1 MIPAVIDTGV
11 LVAGIYWR
19 HEPHL
24 CVRAWL
30 QGLIVPVLSDSIYS
44 EYDRVLH
51 ELKADQGF
59 QTDPDPWLAAL
70 RTSALWVTPVS
81 LDERVCRDASD
92 DKFIGAALA
101 AGAKTVIARDRDL
114 TSLERPYGI
123 AILTP
128 RQFLATLPRSIR
140 RKLAVES

>member
-1 MIPAVIDTGV
+1 VIPTVIDTGV

-30 QGLIVPVLSDSIYS
+30 RGLIVPVVSDSIFS
-44 EYDRVLH
+44 EYGRVLR
-51 ELKADQGF
+51 EVKAAQGF
-59 QTDPDPWLAAL
+59 HTDLEPWLAAV
-70 RTSALWVTPVS
+70 RTSSLWVTPVS
-81 LDERVCRDASD
+81 LRERVCRDAND

-101 AGAKTVIARDRDL
+101 AGARTLIARDRDL
-114 TSLERPYGI
+114 TSLQRPYGI

-128 RQFLATLPRSIR
+128 RQFLATLPRSTR
-140 RKLAVES
+140 RKLG

>member
-1 MIPAVIDTGV
+1 MIPTVIDTGV
-11 LVAGIYWR
+11 LVSGIYWR

-30 QGLIVPVLSDSIYS
+30 RGLIVPVVSDSIYS

-51 ELKADQGF
+51 EVKNEQGF
-59 QTDPDPWLAAL
+59 QTNLEPWLAAI
-70 RTSALWVTPVS
+70 RKSALWITPVS
-81 LDERVCRDASD
+81 LAERVCRDDND

-114 TSLERPYGI
+114 TLLEKPFGI

-128 RQFLATLPRSIR
+128 RQLLAALPRTAR
-140 RKLAVES
+140 RKLG

>member
-1 MIPAVIDTGV
+1 MIPTVIDTGV

-30 QGLIVPVLSDSIYS
+30 QGLIVPVVSDPIYS

-51 ELKADQGF
+51 EVKAEQEF
-59 QTDPDPWLAAL
+59 HTDLEPWLAAIK
-70 RTSALWVTPVS
+70 RSALWITPVP
-81 LDERVCRDASD
+81 LTEQVCRDAND
-92 DKFIGAALA
+92 DKFIAAALG
-101 AGAKTVIARDRDL
+101 AGARTVIARDRDL
-114 TSLERPYGI
+114 TVLEKPFGI

-128 RQFLATLPRSIR
+128 RQFLVTLPRAAR
-140 RKLAVES
+140 RKLD

>member
-1 MIPAVIDTGV
+1 MIPTVIDTGV

-30 QGLIVPVLSDSIYS
+30 RGVIVPVVSDPIYS

-51 ELKADQGF
+51 AVRAGQGF
-59 QTDPDPWLAAL
+59 QTDLDPWLAAI
-70 RTSALWVTPVS
+70 TKSALWITPVP
-81 LDERVCRDASD
+81 LAGRVCRDAN
-92 DKFIGAALA
+92 FISAALA

-114 TSLERPYGI
+114 TLLERPFGI
-123 AILTP
+123 SILTP
-128 RQFLATLPRSIR
+128 RQFLAALPRTAR
-140 RKLAVES
+140 RKLA

>member
-1 MIPAVIDTGV
+1 MIPTVIDTGV

-30 QGLIVPVLSDSIYS
+30 RGLVVPVVSDPIYS

-51 ELKADQGF
+51 EVKAEQGF
-59 QTDPDPWLAAL
+59 QTDLEPWLAAI
-70 RTSALWVTPVS
+70 RKSALWITPAA
-81 LDERVCRDASD
+81 LAGQVCRDAND
-92 DKFIGAALA
+92 DKFISAVLA
-101 AGAKTVIARDRDL
+101 AGAKTLIARDRDL
-114 TSLERPYGI
+114 TSLKKPFGI

-128 RQFLATLPRSIR
+128 RQFLATLPRTAR
-140 RKLAVES
+140 RKLA